1 MFSMENRRGAV
12 DLCFTEG
19 MTIRKVVAELGYP
32 SEGARAKDRPRSCAQ
47 AWQFLSE
54 SLMGVAFSALCV
66 QNAAFQNGFWRK
78 IPHFKVG
85 FGARCRANGE
95 SGVFVG
101 AAG

>member
-19 MTIRKVVAELGYP
+19 MTIRKVVTELGYP

-54 SLMGVAFSALCV
+54 SLMGVAFLPCMC
-66 QNAAFQNGFWRK
+66 RM
-78 IPHFKVG
+78 PHFKMG
-85 FGARCRANGE
+85 FGAKYRI
-95 SGVFVG
+95 SK
-101 AAG
+101 